1 MAAPTV
7 CRMTSAGTFEAAT
20 GDGPPLPEGEAE
32 QRSREV
38 RAAFEG
44 LLQIRRLT
52 GRQDGEGAGSGPAQW
67 ERIQPVRAV
76 ALALEAA
83 RVAPSAL
90 DATGARVASGYRVS
104 AGERPGTVVVEWLG
118 PPGGGAAQ
126 EEESALGACVP
137 VLERLGWEA
146 LLYRGPRRRRFLE
159 VEPVG
164 G

>member
-1 MAAPTV
+1 
-7 CRMTSAGTFEAAT
+7 MTTNRGTFEAAT
-20 GDGPPLPEGEAE
+20 GDDPPLPEGDRE

-38 RAAFEG
+38 RAAVEG

-52 GRQDGEGAGSGPAQW
+52 GGRGGGDPRLHPADW
-67 ERIQPVRAV
+67 ERKQPVRAV

-83 RVAPSAL
+83 GVAPSAV
-90 DATGARVASGYRVS
+90 DASGARTATGYRVT
-104 AGERPGTVVVEWLG
+104 AGERPGTAVVEWAG

-126 EEESALGACVP
+126 AEESALGACVP

-159 VEPVG
+159 VEPMAH
-164 G
+164 